1 MNWIKRLDY
10 RERQKSK
17 YRKSIEAKRRL
28 LERAKKENLLPPEG
42 IALLE
47 EEIKN
52 MEN

>member
-17 YRKSIEAKRRL
+17 YRQTIEAKRRL
-28 LERAKKENLLPPEG
+28 LERAKKLNLLPPDG

-47 EEIKN
+47 EEIRK